1 MKLLLDAE
9 VTSTAEGL
17 VLLHAFFKEE
27 DGVAHGHI
35 EASIPSDDHTNTAI
49 FFRADA
55 DGGCGISFAQDGCS
69 YFNAKVLED

>member
-9 VTSTAEGL
+9 VATTAKGL

-27 DGVAHGHI
+27 DGVAHRRI
-35 EASIPSDDHTNTAI
+35 EAAIPSDDHTNTAI
-49 FFRADA
+49 FFRTDA

-69 YFNAKVLED
+69 NFDSKILED